1 MLGEGDAVPA
11 TSRVWTEPREGPRP
25 LGDVLAETAGGGLAL
40 LCFYL
45 FDWSPT

>member
-1 MLGEGDAVPA
+1 MLATGDAVPVA
-11 TSRVWTEPREGPRP
+11 SRVWTQPREGSRP
-25 LGDVLAETAGGGLAL
+25 LGDVLAETAGDGLVF